1 MRLVDNYFRHST
13 VALMETKSG
22 GIALMETNIG
32 FGTLLLLRDQSI
44 HGLSTAFGEQNSGLS
59 RNVVLILL
67 QA

>member
-1 MRLVDNYFRHST
+1 
-13 VALMETKSG
+13 METKSG

-32 FGTLLLLRDQSI
+32 FGTLLLLRDLSI

>member
-1 MRLVDNYFRHST
+1 
-13 VALMETKSG
+13 METESG
-22 GIALMETNIG
+22 GICSDGTNIG
-32 FGTLLLLRDQSI
+32 FGTLLLLQDRST